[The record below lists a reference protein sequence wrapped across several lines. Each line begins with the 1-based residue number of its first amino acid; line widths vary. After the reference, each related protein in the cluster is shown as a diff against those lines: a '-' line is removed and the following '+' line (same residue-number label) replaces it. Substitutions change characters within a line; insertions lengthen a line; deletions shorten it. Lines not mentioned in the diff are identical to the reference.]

1 MHIVEIDNKITSANS
16 LFDRWPYDRNKHK
29 QKQQLKEANSSAGPK
44 KENLSNIINFKYFEE
59 NELIKSV
66 ELHQTIRMD
75 PELSDFDTFH
85 SPVDDIES
93 LSNDGPQMDLVC
105 DLQDAFE
112 PLQRAR

>member
-1 MHIVEIDNKITSANS
+1 
-16 LFDRWPYDRNKHK
+16 
-29 QKQQLKEANSSAGPK
+29 
-44 KENLSNIINFKYFEE
+44 
-59 NELIKSV
+59 
-66 ELHQTIRMD
+66 MD

-93 LSNDGPQMDLVC
+93 ISNDGPQMDLVC